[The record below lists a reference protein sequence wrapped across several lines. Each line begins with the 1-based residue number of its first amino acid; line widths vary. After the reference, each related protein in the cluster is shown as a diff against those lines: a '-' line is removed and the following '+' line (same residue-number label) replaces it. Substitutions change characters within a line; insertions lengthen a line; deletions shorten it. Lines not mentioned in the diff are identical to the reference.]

1 MFRALIAALIL
12 SAASLPTFAADNG
25 FYIGAS
31 VGQGGVDTESA
42 DFGFVTEDFDGD
54 DTGFKVIAGFRPLEW
69 LAIEANY
76 VDLGTASDNV
86 AGVNVDVETKGI
98 ESLADGI
105 MERWFTPA
113 FRRPENAAYY
123 GYRTMLTRQSAVGYA
138 ATCAALRDAD
148 LTESTK
154 RIAVPTLCVVGDQDG
169 STPPGVVLSMAKLI
183 HGARYEVIKDAG
195 HIPCVEQ
202 PEMLTEMIRA
212 FIDTIPTG
220 GKLHA

>member
-12 SAASLPTFAADNG
+12 CAASLPTFAADNG

-86 AGVNVDVETKGI
+86 AGVNVDVDTKGI
-98 ESLADGI
+98 DAFGVLFLPLPVVDIFLKAGVISWDTDANVAGLGSVSDDGTDLAYGLGAGLGFGNFGVRAEYERFEIEDTDSVDMISLG
-105 MERWFTPA
+105 FTWT
-113 FRRPENAAYY
+113 F
-123 GYRTMLTRQSAVGYA
+123 L
-138 ATCAALRDAD
+138 
-148 LTESTK
+148 
-154 RIAVPTLCVVGDQDG
+154 
-169 STPPGVVLSMAKLI
+169 
-183 HGARYEVIKDAG
+183 
-195 HIPCVEQ
+195 
-202 PEMLTEMIRA
+202 
-212 FIDTIPTG
+212 
-220 GKLHA
+220 

>member
-1 MFRALIAALIL
+1 
-12 SAASLPTFAADNG
+12 
-25 FYIGAS
+25 
-31 VGQGGVDTESA
+31 
-42 DFGFVTEDFDGD
+42 
-54 DTGFKVIAGFRPLEW
+54 
-69 LAIEANY
+69 
-76 VDLGTASDNV
+76 
-86 AGVNVDVETKGI
+86 
-98 ESLADGI
+98 
-105 MERWFTPA
+105 
-113 FRRPENAAYY
+113 
-123 GYRTMLTRQSAVGYA
+123 MLTRQSAVGYA

-169 STPPGVVLSMAKLI
+169 STPPDVVLTMAKLI

-212 FIDTIPTG
+212 FIDTLPAG